1 MLAKFCTFLQR
12 SMTSYPKETFRKKLQ
27 NVTLCTLG
35 TRSLIKPY
43 PSGLELSGSLI
54 CIKVFSKLISFFKR
68 KVHAVISSWKYEINY
83 NFCLTVLAPNI
94 WQTQLWS
101 ARSKLNM
108 WQKIIWLA
116 HEGSTTCLG
125 LVWYTSW
132 NKMWQKPELNSNSYG
147 SSRQKWGKNLQKC
160 TQIKLAYQWR

>member
-43 PSGLELSGSLI
+43 PSGLELSGSPI

-68 KVHAVISSWKYEINY
+68 KVHTVISSWKDEINY
-83 NFCLTVLAPNI
+83 NFCLTVLMNYEILFPPLIVTKFCSNPSCPI
-94 WQTQLWS
+94 IKFWVINRWMH
-101 ARSKLNM
+101 KLS
-108 WQKIIWLA
+108 QA
-116 HEGSTTCLG
+116 
-125 LVWYTSW
+125 
-132 NKMWQKPELNSNSYG
+132 KPTKALF
-147 SSRQKWGKNLQKC
+147 
-160 TQIKLAYQWR
+160 